1 MAQLLVRN
9 IESAVVR
16 KLRGQAVAQ
25 GISVEEAHRR
35 LLRSA
40 LLDRRDGPAD
50 NIVDYLRA
58 IPPGPTIRF
67 SRSIDRPRAV
77 TF

>member
-9 IESAVVR
+9 IESVVVR
-16 KLRGQAVAQ
+16 KLRGRAVAQ

-40 LLDRRDGPAD
+40 LLDHRDGPVN

-58 IPPGPTIRF
+58 IPPSPTIRF
-67 SRSIDRPRAV
+67 TRSIDRPRPV